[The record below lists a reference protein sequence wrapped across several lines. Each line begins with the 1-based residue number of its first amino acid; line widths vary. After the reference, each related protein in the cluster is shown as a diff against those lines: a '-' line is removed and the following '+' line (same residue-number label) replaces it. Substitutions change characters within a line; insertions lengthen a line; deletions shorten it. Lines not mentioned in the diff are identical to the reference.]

1 MSMIPLSHLEARLDH
16 AVRSVGRRLNKKV
29 EFALEGGD
37 VTLDSRIAESLFN
50 PLMLL
55 ISNAVDHG
63 IEDRAADRTSA
74 GKPAEGRVTVR
85 GRVNGDGVTVSIQDD
100 GRGIDPDRVAAVAV
114 SKGVV
119 DAARVATM
127 TREERIALI
136 WQPGFSTARGVGL
149 VSGRGM
155 GMKSVQ
161 DDVASLQGRVDVETD
176 VGQGTTYT
184 ITLPRSLAMMRVQV
198 IREGKNL
205 VGVPIVAIANTY
217 AVPYASIVGGPGER
231 SVQVGPRTLAVYAAH
246 LSSGPA
252 GDGPNGLGILL
263 EAEGRDGGV
272 MVDEVVS
279 SRYLPVRPA
288 PAHLRRACGLLGY
301 ALGSGGA
308 IMPILQLD
316 AVIALASPANA
327 GSERSLD
334 LSGVGVRSEERP
346 TVLVVDDSQTMRR
359 ALSQTFTRA
368 GFRVCEAA
376 DGYEALRAIGR
387 EMPAVI
393 TLDMEMPGMDGLET
407 LTALRRLPD
416 GVTAPVFM
424 VTSRQQARH
433 RAAALAAGVT
443 RYFTKPYDGDE
454 MVGAARVVIAEGM
467 AAREAA
473 S

>member
-1 MSMIPLSHLEARLDH
+1 
-16 AVRSVGRRLNKKV
+16 
-29 EFALEGGD
+29 
-37 VTLDSRIAESLFN
+37 
-50 PLMLL
+50 
-55 ISNAVDHG
+55 
-63 IEDRAADRTSA
+63 
-74 GKPAEGRVTVR
+74 
-85 GRVNGDGVTVSIQDD
+85 
-100 GRGIDPDRVAAVAV
+100 
-114 SKGVV
+114 
-119 DAARVATM
+119 
-127 TREERIALI
+127 
-136 WQPGFSTARGVGL
+136 
-149 VSGRGM
+149 
-155 GMKSVQ
+155 
-161 DDVASLQGRVDVETD
+161 
-176 VGQGTTYT
+176 
-184 ITLPRSLAMMRVQV
+184 V

-205 VGVPIVAIANTY
+205 VGVPIVDIANTY

-231 SVQVGPRTLAVYAAH
+231 SVQVGPRTLSVYAAH

-263 EAEGRDGGV
+263 EAEGRDGGII
-272 MVDEVVS
+272 VDEVVS

-288 PAHLRRACGLLGY
+288 PARLRRACGLLGY

-308 IMPILQLD
+308 IMPILQFD

-327 GSERSLD
+327 GSERPLAP
-334 LSGVGVRSEERP
+334 LGTGVRPEERP

-387 EMPAVI
+387 EVPAVI

-407 LTALRRLPD
+407 LAALRRLPG

-454 MVGAARVVIAEGM
+454 MVGAARVAIAEGM
-467 AAREAA
+467 AARQVA

>member
-1 MSMIPLSHLEARLDH
+1 MGS
-16 AVRSVGRRLNKKV
+16 RSAPPSAPPPG
-29 EFALEGGD
+29 
-37 VTLDSRIAESLFN
+37 SR
-50 PLMLL
+50 P
-55 ISNAVDHG
+55 
-63 IEDRAADRTSA
+63 RAASPCA
-74 GKPAEGRVTVR
+74 GAD
-85 GRVNGDGVTVSIQDD
+85 GDGVTVSISDD

-136 WQPGFSTARGVGL
+136 WQPGFSTARGVGP

-161 DDVASLQGRVDVETD
+161 DDIAALQGRVEVETEI
-176 VGQGTTYT
+176 GRGTTYT

-198 IREGKNL
+198 IREGKSL
-205 VGVPIVAIANTY
+205 VGVPIADIASTY
-217 AVPYASIVGGPGER
+217 AVPYAGIVGDAGER
-231 SVQVGPRTLAVYAAH
+231 SVEVGSRTLRVYAAH
-246 LSSGPA
+246 LSAGPA

-263 EAEGRDGGV
+263 EADGRDGGIV
-272 MVDEVVS
+272 VDEVVS

-308 IMPILQLD
+308 IMPILRLD

-327 GSERSLD
+327 APARPPDAL
-334 LSGVGVRSEERP
+334 GVASTPEERR

-368 GFRVCEAA
+368 GFKVREAA

-387 EMPAVI
+387 EAPAVI

-407 LTALRRLPD
+407 LAALRRLPG

-424 VTSRQQARH
+424 ITSRQQARH

-454 MVGAARVVIAEGM
+454 LVGAARVAIAEGM
-467 AAREAA
+467 AARAAA

>member
-161 DDVASLQGRVDVETD
+161 DDVASLQGRVDVETEI
-176 VGQGTTYT
+176 GGGTTYT

-205 VGVPIVAIANTY
+205 VGVPIVDIANTY
-217 AVPYASIVGGPGER
+217 AVPYASIVGEPGER
-231 SVQVGPRTLAVYAAH
+231 SVQVGPRTIPVYAAH

-263 EAEGRDGGV
+263 EAEGRDGGIV
-272 MVDEVVS
+272 VDEVVS

-308 IMPILQLD
+308 IMPILQFD
-316 AVIALASPANA
+316 TVIALASPANA
-327 GSERSLD
+327 GSERPLD
-334 LSGVGVRSEERP
+334 PLGAGVRPEERP

-407 LTALRRLPD
+407 LTALRRLPG

-454 MVGAARVVIAEGM
+454 MVGAARVAIAEGM
-467 AAREAA
+467 AAREVA